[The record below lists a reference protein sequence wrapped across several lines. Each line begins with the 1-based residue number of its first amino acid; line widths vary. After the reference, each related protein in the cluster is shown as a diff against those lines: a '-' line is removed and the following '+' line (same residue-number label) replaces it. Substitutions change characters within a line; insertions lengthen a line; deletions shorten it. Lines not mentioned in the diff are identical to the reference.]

1 MIEMD
6 SYSILGKISPKLRNF
21 VTVILFF
28 TGFALQLSSRNILPG
43 LPFIASCVLLNWIK
57 GFSIKPIRPQK
68 LEWTEVTPEKIAMVG
83 RHCEGLK
90 RIPKNLGCAA
100 FIIITFFVIFGI
112 GFIWELL
119 SNLSKYQFSVFVL
132 IIDSI
137 IIFSGVMLSGG
148 RDIWI
153 PNNLDVK
160 IPIIERI
167 LNHPLL
173 KKDPS
178 LQIIPYLEIG
188 KTKDGTF
195 PNDTRILIKFKDAP
209 EDFIGVQFQ
218 ISINDV
224 QGKKYPYCYCVI
236 IARKTFGLFA
246 KFVPVELERI
256 TIETER
262 SSDTDVIIIRQ
273 TTTKNTGYYTDTQV
287 QDYILKNS
295 INITK
300 SILSNPA

>member
-1 MIEMD
+1 MD
-6 SYSILGKISPKLRNF
+6 TYYLLGKISPKLRNF
-21 VTVILFF
+21 VTIILFF

-43 LPFIASCVLLNWIK
+43 LPFVAFCVLLNWIK
-57 GFSIKPIRPQK
+57 GFSMKPIRPQK

-112 GFIWELL
+112 GFIWEFLL
-119 SNLSKYQFSVFVL
+119 NLSKHQFPLFVL

-167 LNHPLL
+167 LDHPVL
-173 KKDPS
+173 KKDPN

-209 EDFIGVQFQ
+209 QDFIGLQFQ

-236 IARKTFGLFA
+236 IARKSFGLFA
-246 KFVPVELERI
+246 KFKPFELERI
-256 TIETER
+256 TIETET
-262 SSDTDVIIIRQ
+262 SSDADVIIIRQ
-273 TTTKNTGYYTDTQV
+273 TTTKSSGYYTNEAT
-287 QDYILKNS
+287 QDYILSSS
-295 INITK
+295 INIVK
-300 SILSNPA
+300 KLILR